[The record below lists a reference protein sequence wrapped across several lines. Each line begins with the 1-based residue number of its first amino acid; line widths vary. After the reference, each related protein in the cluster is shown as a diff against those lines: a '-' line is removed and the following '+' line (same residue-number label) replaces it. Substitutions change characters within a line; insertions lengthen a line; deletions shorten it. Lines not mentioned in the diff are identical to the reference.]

1 MTTTTHLERT
11 PIPQA
16 RRAQRQCMPLPLAA
30 PAPAPAPAAQIDRQ
44 EQDDAEQA
52 RLPEWADYLV
62 ILLLAVV
69 AIQIA
74 ILVVFNVLRALWLW

>member
-30 PAPAPAPAAQIDRQ
+30 PAPEPAAQIDRQ
-44 EQDDAEQA
+44 AHDDAEQA
-52 RLPEWADYLV
+52 QLPEWADFLAV
-62 ILLLAVV
+62 ILLAVV
-69 AIQIA
+69 AIQIT
-74 ILVVFNVLRALWLW
+74 ILVVFNVVRALWLW

>member
-1 MTTTTHLERT
+1 MTTTTHFERT

-16 RRAQRQCMPLPLAA
+16 RRAQRQCMPLPFA
-30 PAPAPAPAAQIDRQ
+30 APAPAPAAQIDRQ
-44 EQDDAEQA
+44 AHDDAEQA

-69 AIQIA
+69 AIQVT
-74 ILVVFNVLRALWLW
+74 ILVVFNVVRALWLW